1 MSPPSSTGPSDLPVR
16 YAEVIGDPIAQSKSP
31 LIHNYWLGLCK
42 LEGDY
47 RRTFVE
53 RGRLHEFLADRRVD
67 PFWRG
72 CNVTIPHKERAA
84 ALVDDLEA
92 RARAIGAVNC
102 IVASSAGLTGAN
114 TDVDGIAAALDGT
127 ALEGGSAAVIGG
139 GGGARAAVAYLAGR
153 NVADIL
159 ILVRDPAKA
168 ESLRTIA
175 PGIAMQ
181 VAHLDRA
188 GPPLARVSAVIN
200 ATQLG
205 MRGCPEMPAALLDAI
220 TRQDGEATLLDM
232 VYDPIE
238 TRFLATGRAAGAP
251 VVDGLTMLVGQA
263 AKAFEMF
270 FGVPAPA
277 PDEPLRALL
286 TTPDLRDNSSPSD

>member
-1 MSPPSSTGPSDLPVR
+1 MR
-16 YAEVIGDPIAQSKSP
+16 YAEVIGDPVAQSKSP
-31 LIHNYWLGLCK
+31 LIHKFWLAQCK

-53 RGRLHEFLADRRVD
+53 RGRLEEFLANRRLD
-67 PFWRG
+67 PLWRG
-72 CNVTIPHKERAA
+72 CNVTVPHKERAA
-84 ALVDDLEA
+84 ALVDNLDK

-102 IVASSAGLTGAN
+102 IVATAAGLTGVN

-127 ALEGGSAAVIGG
+127 ALEGASAAIIGG
-139 GGGARAAVAYLAGR
+139 GGGARAAIAYLAGR

-175 PGIAMQ
+175 PGVRMEID
-181 VAHLDRA
+181 HLERDAAKLERA
-188 GPPLARVSAVIN
+188 LAVIN

-205 MRGCPEMPAALLDAI
+205 MRGCPEMPDELLAAI
-220 TRQDGEATLLDM
+220 TRQAGGATLLDM

-238 TRFLATGRAAGAP
+238 TRFLATGRAAGAE

-270 FGVPAPA
+270 FGEPAPA
-277 PDEPLRALL
+277 PDEALRVLL
-286 TTPDLRDNSSPSD
+286 TTSVHNPG

>member
-1 MSPPSSTGPSDLPVR
+1 MR

-31 LIHNYWLGLCK
+31 LIHKFWLAQCK

-53 RGRLHEFLADRRVD
+53 RGRLEEFLANRRLD
-67 PFWRG
+67 PLWRG

-84 ALVDDLEA
+84 ALVDNLDK

-102 IVASSAGLTGAN
+102 IVPGPKGLTGSN

-127 ALEGGSAAVIGG
+127 ALDGASAVIIGG
-139 GGGARAAVAYLAGR
+139 GGGARATVAYLAGR
-153 NVADIL
+153 NVAEIVV
-159 ILVRDPAKA
+159 LVRDPAKA
-168 ESLRTIA
+168 ETLRTIA
-175 PGIAMQ
+175 PGVGMEI
-181 VAHLDRA
+181 VHLEQAAIR
-188 GPPLARVSAVIN
+188 LERVSAVIN

-220 TRQDGEATLLDM
+220 GRHPRGATLLDM

-238 TRFLATGRAAGAP
+238 TRFLATGRAAGAVP
-251 VVDGLTMLVGQA
+251 VDGLTMLVGQA

-270 FGVPAPA
+270 FGEPAPA
-277 PDEPLRALL
+277 PDEALRTLL
-286 TTPDLRDNSSPSD
+286 TRPGELANESRGG

>member
-1 MSPPSSTGPSDLPVR
+1 MLPRFSTGPSDPLR

-31 LIHNYWLGLCK
+31 LIHKHWLGLCK
-42 LEGDY
+42 VEGDY

-53 RGRLHEFLADRRVD
+53 RGRLEEFLAERRLD
-67 PFWRG
+67 PLWRG
-72 CNVTIPHKERAA
+72 CNVTIPHKEQAA
-84 ALVDDLEA
+84 ALVDELDQ

-102 IVASSAGLTGAN
+102 IVASPAGLTGAN
-114 TDVDGIAAALDGT
+114 TDADGIAAALDST
-127 ALEGGSAAVIGG
+127 ALDGASAAIIGG
-139 GGGARAAVAYLAGR
+139 GGGARAAIAYLAGR

-168 ESLRTIA
+168 QSLRTIA
-175 PGIAMQ
+175 PGVRMEIDHLERA
-181 VAHLDRA
+181 AAKLDRT
-188 GPPLARVSAVIN
+188 SAVIN

-220 TRQDGEATLLDM
+220 TRQAGGATLLDM
-232 VYDPIE
+232 VYAPIE

-251 VVDGLTMLVGQA
+251 VVDGLTMLIGQA

-270 FGVPAPA
+270 FGEPAPA
-277 PDEPLRALL
+277 PDEALRVLL
-286 TTPDLRDNSSPSD
+286 TTGDLCDNSSPGD

>member
-1 MSPPSSTGPSDLPVR
+1 MR

-31 LIHNYWLGLCK
+31 LIHNHWLATRGLDC
-42 LEGDY
+42 DY

-53 RGRLHEFLADRRVD
+53 RGRLEEFLANRRLD
-67 PFWRG
+67 PLWRG

-84 ALVDDLEA
+84 AVVDNLDK

-102 IVASSAGLTGAN
+102 IVATATGLTGAN

-127 ALEGGSAAVIGG
+127 ALEGASAAIIGG
-139 GGGARAAVAYLAGR
+139 GGGARAAIAYLAGR

-175 PGIAMQ
+175 PGVRMEID
-181 VAHLDRA
+181 HLERA
-188 GPPLARVSAVIN
+188 AAKLERALAVVN

-205 MRGCPEMPAALLDAI
+205 MRGCPEMPEDLLAAI
-220 TRQDGEATLLDM
+220 TRQAGGATLLDM

-238 TRFLATGRAAGAP
+238 TRFLATGRAAGAE

-270 FGVPAPA
+270 FGEPAPA
-277 PDEPLRALL
+277 PDEALRVLL
-286 TTPDLRDNSSPSD
+286 TTSVHNPG